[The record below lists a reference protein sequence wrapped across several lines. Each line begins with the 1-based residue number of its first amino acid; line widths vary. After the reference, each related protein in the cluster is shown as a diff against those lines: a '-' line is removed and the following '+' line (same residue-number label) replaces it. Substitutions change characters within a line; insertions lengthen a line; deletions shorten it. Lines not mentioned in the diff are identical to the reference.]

1 MQFCLMLVPVRRV
14 ARESMC
20 CTQGPSI
27 LRRNDATIVNSYLR
41 PILGL
46 SLLSDLFWIWFNIR
60 AKIISASLV
69 STLFVGSGGLQTN

>member
-20 CTQGPSI
+20 CTRGPSV

-46 SLLSDLFWIWFNIR
+46 SLLSDLF
-60 AKIISASLV
+60 
-69 STLFVGSGGLQTN
+69 